1 MKIIKNAMVVVPDKN
16 RKLIRDGYICVDGN
30 TIAEIGEMKD
40 LTAQKTEGAEIIDAK
55 GKIAIPGFVSTHSHL
70 YSAVVRSLPHGG
82 YDGKDVDFS
91 FASWM
96 ERFWFA
102 KLEDK
107 VNPKDVYAGTL
118 INCIENIKHGYTTTS
133 DTTEGSYALPG
144 ALFEAGRAAQE
155 SGIRGVMSFETTGR
169 ISEENAAL
177 GLKENVDFI
186 EHQRKTDPDGRVQ
199 GVIGV
204 HTTYTCS
211 GDLIQKCRAEAT
223 RIGAGLQMHLADDRW
238 HSFDSTLKYGKRCL
252 KWLEDLGF
260 LGPDVLFFHCS
271 YMNNRLDPA
280 IMKHYGCN
288 ISHQPVSNAS
298 FGFWPNMIPFID
310 AGVNVSL
317 GTDGQTQSMFE
328 NMRAA
333 QMIHRIRYEELE
345 LLPDDQMFEMATING
360 ARSLHLED
368 KIGTLEAGKKADIVL
383 LKNNSPVPVFDANV
397 MNFIVT
403 VADSAH
409 VDTVMIDGDVV
420 VKGGEFTR
428 LDEEAVRAHCQEQAI
443 DFWKRNDWP
452 TP

>member
-1 MKIIKNAMVVVPDKN
+1 MKKIITNANVVVPEGY
-16 RKLIRDGYICVDGN
+16 DGYLRNGY
-30 TIAEIGEMKD
+30 IAFEDSIITDIGEMKN
-40 LTAQKTEGAEIIDAK
+40 LTEQMKDGAEIIDAK
-55 GKIAIPGFVSTHSHL
+55 NKIAIPGFVSTHSHL
-70 YSAVVRSLPHGG
+70 YSAVVRSIPHGG
-82 YDGKDVDFS
+82 YETDVDFS

-96 ERFWFA
+96 DRFWF
-102 KLEDK
+102 KMLEDK

-169 ISEENAAL
+169 ISKENAKL

-186 EHQRKTDPDGRVQ
+186 EACRKNDPNGRVQ

-211 GDLIQKCRAEAT
+211 GDLIQECRAEAT

-252 KWLEDLGF
+252 KWLEDLEF

-280 IMKHYGCN
+280 IMKKYGCN

-298 FGFWPNMIPFID
+298 FGFWPDMVPFID

-333 QMIHRIRYEELE
+333 QMIHRIRYEDLN
-345 LLPDDQMFEMATING
+345 LLPDAQMFQMATMNG
-360 ARSLHLED
+360 AKSLHMEN
-368 KIGTLEAGKKADIVL
+368 KIGSLEVGKKADIVL
-383 LKNNSPVPVFDANV
+383 LKNDSPVPVFANNV
-397 MNFIVT
+397 MNFVVT

-409 VDTVMIDGDVV
+409 VDTVFIDGNKVV
-420 VKGGEFTR
+420 EKGEY
-428 LDEEAVRAHCQEQAI
+428 LLMDEEEVRAKCQEQAV

>member
-1 MKIIKNAMVVVPDKN
+1 MRIITNAMVVVPDKSK
-16 RKLIRDGYICVDGN
+16 KLIRDGYIMIDGN
-30 TIAEIGEMKD
+30 IIADIGEMAD
-40 LTAQKTEGAEIIDAK
+40 LTQEKRDGAEIVDAK
-55 GKIAIPGFVSTHSHL
+55 GKIAIPGFVSTHNHL

-82 YDGKDVDFS
+82 YDGTNVDFS

-107 VNPKDVYAGTL
+107 VTREDIYAGTL
-118 INCIENIKHGYTTTS
+118 INCIEHIKHGYTTTS

-144 ALFEAGRAAQE
+144 ALFEAGRAAEE

-169 ISEENAAL
+169 ISEENALL
-177 GLKENVDFI
+177 GLQENVDFI
-186 EHQRKTDPDGRVQ
+186 EECRKKDDPRVT
-199 GVIGV
+199 GVVGV

-211 GDLIQKCRAEAT
+211 ADLIQRCRAEAT
-223 RIGAGLQMHLADDRW
+223 RLGSVIQMHLADDRW
-238 HSFDSTLKYGKRCL
+238 HSFHSTLHYGKRCL
-252 KWLEDLGF
+252 KWLEDLDF
-260 LGPDVLFFHCS
+260 LGPDVLFFHAS
-271 YMNNRLDPA
+271 YLDPRKDPP
-280 IMKHYGCN
+280 ILKEYGCN
-288 ISHQPVSNAS
+288 ISHQPISNAS
-298 FGFWPNMIPFID
+298 FGFWPNMVPFID

-345 LLPDDQMFEMATING
+345 LLPDEEMFDMATING

-368 KIGTLEAGKKADIVL
+368 QIGSLEVGKKADIVL
-383 LKNNSPVPVFDANV
+383 LKNNSPVPVFDANIY
-397 MNFIVT
+397 NFIVT

-409 VDTVMIDGDVV
+409 VDTVLIDGKTVV
-420 VKGGEFTR
+420 EAGEFTL
-428 LDEEAVRAHCQEQAI
+428 LDEEEVRAKCQEQAI

>member
-1 MKIIKNAMVVVPDKN
+1 MKIIKNAMIVVPEGHN
-16 RKLIRDGYICVDGN
+16 GLIRDGFIRIDGN
-30 TIAEIGEMKD
+30 RIAEIDTMDK
-40 LTAQKTEGAEIIDAK
+40 LTPKKMEGAEILDA
-55 GKIAIPGFVSTHSHL
+55 GHKIAIPGFVSTHSHL
-70 YSAVVRSLPHGG
+70 YSAVVRSLPHAG
-82 YDGKDVDFS
+82 YEDVDFS
-91 FASWM
+91 FVSWM
-96 ERFWFA
+96 ERFWF
-102 KLEDK
+102 KMLEDK
-107 VNPKDVYAGTL
+107 VNRKDVYAGTL

-133 DTTEGSYALPG
+133 DTCEGSYALPG
-144 ALFEAGRAAQE
+144 ALFEAGRAVDA
-155 SGIRGVMSFETTGR
+155 SGMRGVLSFETTGR
-169 ISEENAAL
+169 ISPENAML
-177 GLKENVDFI
+177 GLQENVEFI
-186 EHQRKTDPDGRVQ
+186 EECRKHPDSRIQ

-211 GDLIQKCRAEAT
+211 GDLIQRCRAEAT

-252 KWLEDLGF
+252 KWLEDLEF

-271 YMNNRLDPA
+271 YMNERLDPA

-288 ISHQPVSNAS
+288 ISHQPISNAS

-333 QMIHRIRYEELE
+333 QMIHRIRYEDLN
-345 LLPDDQMFEMATING
+345 LLPDKQMFEMATING
-360 ARSLHLED
+360 AKSLHLGNE
-368 KIGTLEAGKKADIVL
+368 IGTLEVGKKADIVL
-383 LKNNSPVPVFDANV
+383 LKNDSPVPVFENNI
-397 MNFIVT
+397 MNFVVT

-409 VDTVMIDGDVV
+409 VDTVFIDGNKVV
-420 VKGGEFTR
+420 ERGEY
-428 LDEEAVRAHCQEQAI
+428 LLMDEDEVRAKCQEQAV

>member
-1 MKIIKNAMVVVPDKN
+1 MKIIKNAMIVVPEGHN
-16 RKLIRDGYICVDGN
+16 GLIRDGFIRIDGN
-30 TIAEIGEMKD
+30 RIAEIDTMDK
-40 LTAQKTEGAEIIDAK
+40 LTPKKMEGAEILDA
-55 GKIAIPGFVSTHSHL
+55 GHKIAIPGFVSTHSHL
-70 YSAVVRSLPHGG
+70 YSAVVRSLPHAG
-82 YDGKDVDFS
+82 YEDVDFS
-91 FASWM
+91 FVSWM
-96 ERFWFA
+96 ERFWF
-102 KLEDK
+102 KMLEDK
-107 VNPKDVYAGTL
+107 VNRKDVYAGTL

-133 DTTEGSYALPG
+133 DTCEGSYALPG
-144 ALFEAGRAAQE
+144 ALFEAGRAVDA
-155 SGIRGVMSFETTGR
+155 SGMRGVLSFETTGR
-169 ISEENAAL
+169 ISPENAML
-177 GLKENVDFI
+177 GLQEHVEFI
-186 EHQRKTDPDGRVQ
+186 EECRKHPDSRIQ

-211 GDLIQKCRAEAT
+211 GDLIQRCRAEAT

-252 KWLEDLGF
+252 KWLEDLEF

-271 YMNNRLDPA
+271 YMNERLDPA

-288 ISHQPVSNAS
+288 ISHQPISNAS

-333 QMIHRIRYEELE
+333 QMIHRIRYEDLN
-345 LLPDDQMFEMATING
+345 LLPDKQMFEMATING
-360 ARSLHLED
+360 AKSLHLENE
-368 KIGTLEAGKKADIVL
+368 IGTLEVGKKADIVL
-383 LKNNSPVPVFDANV
+383 LKNDSPVPVFENNI
-397 MNFIVT
+397 MNFVVT

-409 VDTVMIDGDVV
+409 VDTVFIDGNKVV
-420 VKGGEFTR
+420 ERGEY
-428 LDEEAVRAHCQEQAI
+428 LLMDEDEVRAKCQEQAV

>member
-1 MKIIKNAMVVVPDKN
+1 MKIIKNAMIVVPDEEKC
-16 RKLIRDGYICVDGN
+16 LIRNGFIRIDGN
-30 TIAEIGEMKD
+30 KIAEIDSMEK
-40 LTAQKTEGAEIIDAK
+40 LTAQKLEGAEVIDAK

-70 YSAVVRSLPHGG
+70 YSAVVRSLPHAG
-82 YDGKDVDFS
+82 YDDVDFS
-91 FASWM
+91 FVSWM
-96 ERFWFA
+96 DRFWF
-102 KLEDK
+102 KMLEDK
-107 VNPKDVYAGTL
+107 VNRKDVYAGTL

-133 DTTEGSYALPG
+133 DTCEGSYALPG
-144 ALFEAGRAAQE
+144 ALFEAGRAAEE
-155 SGIRGVMSFETTGR
+155 SGIRGLMSFETTGR
-169 ISEENAAL
+169 ISPENAEL

-186 EHQRKTDPDGRVQ
+186 QERRKYPDSRIQ

-252 KWLEDLGF
+252 KWLEDLEF

-271 YMNNRLDPA
+271 YMNNRLDPE
-280 IMKHYGCN
+280 IMKRHGCN
-288 ISHQPVSNAS
+288 ISHQPISNAS
-298 FGFWPNMIPFID
+298 FGFWPNMVPFID

-333 QMIHRIRYEELE
+333 QMIHRIRYEDLE
-345 LLPDDQMFEMATING
+345 LLPDKQMFEMATING
-360 ARSLHLED
+360 ARSLHMED
-368 KIGTLEAGKKADIVL
+368 QIGTLEVGKKADIVL
-383 LKNNSPVPVFDANV
+383 LKNNSPVPVFENNV

-409 VDTVMIDGDVV
+409 VDTVIIDGNVV
-420 VKGGEFTR
+420 VKGGEY
-428 LDEEAVRAHCQEQAI
+428 LLMDEEEVRAKCQEQAV
-443 DFWKRNDWP
+443 DFWKRNNWP
-452 TP
+452 IP

>member
-1 MKIIKNAMVVVPDKN
+1 MKLIKNAMIVVPEGHN
-16 RKLIRDGYICVDGN
+16 GLIRNGYIRIDGN
-30 TIAEIGEMKD
+30 RIAEIDTMDK
-40 LTAQKTEGAEIIDAK
+40 LTPEKQAGAEIIDAK

-70 YSAVVRSLPHGG
+70 YSAVVRSLPHAG
-82 YDGKDVDFS
+82 YDDVDFS
-91 FASWM
+91 FVSWM
-96 ERFWFA
+96 DRFWF
-102 KLEDK
+102 KMLEDK

-144 ALFEAGRAAQE
+144 ALFEAGRAAKE

-169 ISEENAAL
+169 ISPENAKL
-177 GLKENVDFI
+177 GLKENIDFI
-186 EHQRKTDPDGRVQ
+186 EHCRKNDPDGRIQ

-211 GDLIQKCRAEAT
+211 GDLIQECRAEAT
-223 RIGAGLQMHLADDRW
+223 RLKAGLQMHLADDRW

-271 YMNNRLDPA
+271 YMNELLDPE

-298 FGFWPNMIPFID
+298 FGFWPNMIPFIK
-310 AGVNVSL
+310 
-317 GTDGQTQSMFE
+317 
-328 NMRAA
+328 AA

-345 LLPDDQMFEMATING
+345 LLPDKQMFEMATING
-360 ARSLHLED
+360 ARSLHMENQ
-368 KIGTLEAGKKADIVL
+368 IGTLEVGKKADIVL
-383 LKNNSPVPVFDANV
+383 LKNNSPVPVFENNV
-397 MNFIVT
+397 MNFVVT
-403 VADSAH
+403 VADAAH
-409 VDTVMIDGDVV
+409 VDTVIIDGNKVV
-420 VKGGEFTR
+420 EGGEY
-428 LDEEAVRAHCQEQAI
+428 LLMDEEEVRAKCQEQAV
-443 DFWKRNDWP
+443 DFWKRNNWP

>member
-1 MKIIKNAMVVVPDKN
+1 MKIVKNAMIVVPDEK
-16 RKLIRDGYICVDGN
+16 KCLIRNGFIRIDGN
-30 TIAEIGEMKD
+30 KIAEIDSMEK
-40 LTAQKTEGAEIIDAK
+40 LTAQKLEGAEVIDAK

-70 YSAVVRSLPHGG
+70 YSAVVRSLPHAG
-82 YDGKDVDFS
+82 YDDVDFS
-91 FASWM
+91 FVSWM
-96 ERFWFA
+96 DRFWF
-102 KLEDK
+102 KMLEDK
-107 VNPKDVYAGTL
+107 VNRKDVYAGTL

-133 DTTEGSYALPG
+133 DTCEGSYALPG
-144 ALFEAGRAAQE
+144 ALFEAGRAAEE
-155 SGIRGVMSFETTGR
+155 SGIRGLMSFETTGR
-169 ISEENAAL
+169 ISPENAEL

-186 EHQRKTDPDGRVQ
+186 QERRKYPDSRIQ

-252 KWLEDLGF
+252 KWLEDLEF

-271 YMNNRLDPA
+271 YMNNRLDPE
-280 IMKHYGCN
+280 IMKRHGCN

-298 FGFWPNMIPFID
+298 FGFWPNMVPFID

-333 QMIHRIRYEELE
+333 QMIHRIRYEDLE
-345 LLPDDQMFEMATING
+345 LLPDKQMFEMATING
-360 ARSLHLED
+360 ARSLHMED
-368 KIGTLEAGKKADIVL
+368 QIGTLEVGKKADIVL
-383 LKNNSPVPVFDANV
+383 LKNNSPVPVFENNV

-409 VDTVMIDGDVV
+409 VDTVIIDGNLV
-420 VKGGEFTR
+420 VKGGEY
-428 LDEEAVRAHCQEQAI
+428 LLMDEEEVRAKCQEQAV
-443 DFWKRNDWP
+443 DFWKRNNWP
-452 TP
+452 IP

>member
-16 RKLIRDGYICVDGN
+16 ERLIRNGYIIIDGN
-30 TIAEIGEMKD
+30 IIKEIDSMEN
-40 LTAQKTEGAEIIDAK
+40 LTAQKQEGAQVIDAK
-55 GKIAIPGFVSTHSHL
+55 NKVAIPGFVSTHSHL
-70 YSAVVRSLPHGG
+70 YSAVVRSLPHAG
-82 YDGKDVDFS
+82 YDDSDFC

-102 KLEDK
+102 MLEDK
-107 VNPKDVYAGTL
+107 VNRDDVYAGTL

-133 DTTEGSYALPG
+133 DTCEGSYALPG
-144 ALFEAGRAAQE
+144 ALFEAGRAVDE
-155 SGIRGVMSFETTGR
+155 SGMRGVLSFETTGR
-169 ISEENAAL
+169 ISEENSML

-186 EHQRKTDPDGRVQ
+186 EHCRKTPDGRIK

-211 GDLIQKCRAEAT
+211 GDLIQKCRGEAT
-223 RIGAGLQMHLADDRW
+223 RLGAGLQMHLADDRW
-238 HSFDSTLKYGKRCL
+238 HSFDSTIKYGKRCL
-252 KWLEDLGF
+252 KWLEDLEF

-271 YMNNRLDPA
+271 YMNPRLDPA
-280 IMKHYGCN
+280 IMKQYGCN

-298 FGFWPNMIPFID
+298 FGFWPNMMPFID

-333 QMIHRIRYEELE
+333 QMIHRIRYEELN
-345 LLPDDQMFEMATING
+345 LLPDEEMFDMATING
-360 ARSLHLED
+360 AKSLHLED
-368 KIGTLEAGKKADIVL
+368 EIGTLEVGKKADIVL
-383 LKNNSPVPVFDANV
+383 LKNNSPVPIFKNNV

-409 VDTVMIDGDVV
+409 VDTVLIDGEIV
-420 VKGGEFTR
+420 VKGGEYQL
-428 LDEEAVRAHCQEQAI
+428 LDEEEVRARCQEQAV
-443 DFWKRNDWP
+443 DFWKRNNWP
-452 TP
+452 LP

>member
-1 MKIIKNAMVVVPDKN
+1 MKIIKNAMIVVPEGHN
-16 RKLIRDGYICVDGN
+16 GLIRDGFIRIDGN
-30 TIAEIGEMKD
+30 RIAEIDTMDK
-40 LTAQKTEGAEIIDAK
+40 LTPKKMEGAEILDA
-55 GKIAIPGFVSTHSHL
+55 GHKIAIPGFVSTHSHL
-70 YSAVVRSLPHGG
+70 YSAVVRSLPHAG
-82 YDGKDVDFS
+82 YEDVDFS
-91 FASWM
+91 FVSWM
-96 ERFWFA
+96 ERFWF
-102 KLEDK
+102 KMLEDK
-107 VNPKDVYAGTL
+107 VNRKDVYAGTL

-133 DTTEGSYALPG
+133 DTCEGSYALPG
-144 ALFEAGRAAQE
+144 ALFEAGRAVDA
-155 SGIRGVMSFETTGR
+155 SGMRGVLSFETTGR
-169 ISEENAAL
+169 ISPENAML
-177 GLKENVDFI
+177 GLQENVEFI
-186 EHQRKTDPDGRVQ
+186 EECRKHPDSRIQ

-211 GDLIQKCRAEAT
+211 GDLIQRCRAEAT

-252 KWLEDLGF
+252 KWLEDLEF

-271 YMNNRLDPA
+271 YMNERLDPA

-288 ISHQPVSNAS
+288 ISHQPISNAS

-333 QMIHRIRYEELE
+333 QMIHRIRYEDLN
-345 LLPDDQMFEMATING
+345 LLPDKQMFEMATING
-360 ARSLHLED
+360 AKSLHLENE
-368 KIGTLEAGKKADIVL
+368 IGTLEVGKKADIVL
-383 LKNNSPVPVFDANV
+383 LKNDSPVPVFENNI
-397 MNFIVT
+397 MNFVVT

-409 VDTVMIDGDVV
+409 VDTVFIDGNKVV
-420 VKGGEFTR
+420 ERGEY
-428 LDEEAVRAHCQEQAI
+428 LLMDEDEVRAKCQEQAV

>member
-1 MKIIKNAMVVVPDKN
+1 MKIIKNAMIVVPEGHN
-16 RKLIRDGYICVDGN
+16 GLIRDGFIRIDGN
-30 TIAEIGEMKD
+30 RIAEIDTMEK
-40 LTAQKTEGAEIIDAK
+40 LTPKKMEGAEILDA
-55 GKIAIPGFVSTHSHL
+55 GHKIAIPGFVSTHSHL
-70 YSAVVRSLPHGG
+70 YSAVVRSLPHAG
-82 YDGKDVDFS
+82 YEDVDFS
-91 FASWM
+91 FVSWM
-96 ERFWFA
+96 ERFWF
-102 KLEDK
+102 KMLEDK
-107 VNPKDVYAGTL
+107 VNRKDVYAGTL

-133 DTTEGSYALPG
+133 DTCEGSYALPG
-144 ALFEAGRAAQE
+144 ALFEAGRAVDA
-155 SGIRGVMSFETTGR
+155 SGMRGVLSFETTGR
-169 ISEENAAL
+169 ISPENAML
-177 GLKENVDFI
+177 GLQENVEFI
-186 EHQRKTDPDGRVQ
+186 EECRKHPDSRIQ

-211 GDLIQKCRAEAT
+211 GDLIQRCRAEAT

-252 KWLEDLGF
+252 KWLEDLEF

-271 YMNNRLDPA
+271 YMNERLDPA

-288 ISHQPVSNAS
+288 ISHQPISNAS

-333 QMIHRIRYEELE
+333 QMIHRIRYEDLN
-345 LLPDDQMFEMATING
+345 LLPDKQMFEMATING
-360 ARSLHLED
+360 AKSLHLENE
-368 KIGTLEAGKKADIVL
+368 IGTLEVGKKADIVL
-383 LKNNSPVPVFDANV
+383 LKNDSPVPVFENNI
-397 MNFIVT
+397 MNFVVT

-409 VDTVMIDGDVV
+409 VDTVFIDGNKVV
-420 VKGGEFTR
+420 ERGEY
-428 LDEEAVRAHCQEQAI
+428 LLMDEDEVRAKCQEQAV

>member
-1 MKIIKNAMVVVPDKN
+1 M
-16 RKLIRDGYICVDGN
+16 
-30 TIAEIGEMKD
+30 
-40 LTAQKTEGAEIIDAK
+40 EGAEILDA
-55 GKIAIPGFVSTHSHL
+55 GHKIAIPGFVSTHSHL
-70 YSAVVRSLPHGG
+70 YSAVVRSLPHAG
-82 YDGKDVDFS
+82 YEDVDFS
-91 FASWM
+91 FVSWM
-96 ERFWFA
+96 ERFWF
-102 KLEDK
+102 KMLEDK
-107 VNPKDVYAGTL
+107 VNRKDVYAGTL

-133 DTTEGSYALPG
+133 DTCEGSYALPG
-144 ALFEAGRAAQE
+144 ALFEAGRAVDA
-155 SGIRGVMSFETTGR
+155 SGMRGVLSFETTGR
-169 ISEENAAL
+169 ISPENAML
-177 GLKENVDFI
+177 GLQENVEFI
-186 EHQRKTDPDGRVQ
+186 EECRKHPDSRIQ

-211 GDLIQKCRAEAT
+211 GDLIQRCRAEAT

-252 KWLEDLGF
+252 KWLEDLEF

-271 YMNNRLDPA
+271 YMNERLDPA

-288 ISHQPVSNAS
+288 ISHQPISNAS

-333 QMIHRIRYEELE
+333 QMIHRIRYEDLN
-345 LLPDDQMFEMATING
+345 LLPDKQMFEMATING
-360 ARSLHLED
+360 AKSLHLENE
-368 KIGTLEAGKKADIVL
+368 IGTLEVGKKADIVL
-383 LKNNSPVPVFDANV
+383 LKNDSPVPVFENNI
-397 MNFIVT
+397 MNFVVT

-409 VDTVMIDGDVV
+409 VDTVFIDGDKVV
-420 VKGGEFTR
+420 ERGEY
-428 LDEEAVRAHCQEQAI
+428 LLMDEDEVRAKCQEQAV

>member
-1 MKIIKNAMVVVPDKN
+1 MKIIKNAMIVVPEGHN
-16 RKLIRDGYICVDGN
+16 GLIRDGFIRIDGN
-30 TIAEIGEMKD
+30 RIAEIDTMDK
-40 LTAQKTEGAEIIDAK
+40 LTLKKMEGAEILDA
-55 GKIAIPGFVSTHSHL
+55 GHKIAIPGFVSTHSHL
-70 YSAVVRSLPHGG
+70 YSAVVRSLPHAG
-82 YDGKDVDFS
+82 YEDVDFS
-91 FASWM
+91 FVSWM
-96 ERFWFA
+96 ERFWF
-102 KLEDK
+102 KMLEDK
-107 VNPKDVYAGTL
+107 VNRKDVYAGTL

-133 DTTEGSYALPG
+133 DTCEGSYALPG
-144 ALFEAGRAAQE
+144 ALFEAGRAVDA
-155 SGIRGVMSFETTGR
+155 SGMRGVLSFETTGR
-169 ISEENAAL
+169 ISPENAML
-177 GLKENVDFI
+177 GLQENVEFI
-186 EHQRKTDPDGRVQ
+186 EECRKHPDSRIQ

-211 GDLIQKCRAEAT
+211 GDLIQRCRAEAT

-252 KWLEDLGF
+252 KWLEDLEF

-271 YMNNRLDPA
+271 YMNERLDPA

-288 ISHQPVSNAS
+288 ISHQPISNAS

-333 QMIHRIRYEELE
+333 QMIHRIRYEDLN
-345 LLPDDQMFEMATING
+345 LLPDKQMFEMATING
-360 ARSLHLED
+360 AKSLHLENE
-368 KIGTLEAGKKADIVL
+368 IGTLEVGKKADIVL
-383 LKNNSPVPVFDANV
+383 LKNDSPVPVFENNI
-397 MNFIVT
+397 MNFVVT

-409 VDTVMIDGDVV
+409 VDTVFIDGNKVV
-420 VKGGEFTR
+420 EHGEY
-428 LDEEAVRAHCQEQAI
+428 LLMDEDEVRAKCQEQAV

>member
-1 MKIIKNAMVVVPDKN
+1 MKIVKNAMIVVPDEK
-16 RKLIRDGYICVDGN
+16 KCLIRNGFIRIDGN
-30 TIAEIGEMKD
+30 KIAEIDSMEK
-40 LTAQKTEGAEIIDAK
+40 LTAQKLEGAEVIDAK

-70 YSAVVRSLPHGG
+70 YSAVVRSLPHAG
-82 YDGKDVDFS
+82 YDDVDFS
-91 FASWM
+91 FVSWM
-96 ERFWFA
+96 DRFWF
-102 KLEDK
+102 KMLEDK
-107 VNPKDVYAGTL
+107 VNRKDVYAGTL

-133 DTTEGSYALPG
+133 DTCEGSYALPG
-144 ALFEAGRAAQE
+144 ALFEAGRAAEE
-155 SGIRGVMSFETTGR
+155 SGIRGLMSFETTGR
-169 ISEENAAL
+169 ISPENAEL

-186 EHQRKTDPDGRVQ
+186 QERRKYPDSRIQ

-252 KWLEDLGF
+252 KWLEDLEF

-271 YMNNRLDPA
+271 YMNNRLDPE
-280 IMKHYGCN
+280 IMKRHGCN

-298 FGFWPNMIPFID
+298 FGFWPNMVPFID

-333 QMIHRIRYEELE
+333 QMIHRIRYEDLE
-345 LLPDDQMFEMATING
+345 LLPDKQMFEMATING
-360 ARSLHLED
+360 ARSLHMED
-368 KIGTLEAGKKADIVL
+368 QIGTLEVGKKADIVL
-383 LKNNSPVPVFDANV
+383 LKNNSPVPVFENNV

-409 VDTVMIDGDVV
+409 VDTVIIDGNVV
-420 VKGGEFTR
+420 VKGGEY
-428 LDEEAVRAHCQEQAI
+428 LLMDEEEVRAKCQEQAV
-443 DFWKRNDWP
+443 DFWKRNNWP
-452 TP
+452 IP

>member
-1 MKIIKNAMVVVPDKN
+1 MKVIKNAMIVVPDKKK
-16 RKLIRDGYICVDGN
+16 RLIRDGFIRINGN
-30 TIAEIGEMKD
+30 LIVEIDSMDK
-40 LTAQKTEGAEIIDAK
+40 LTPQKLEGAEVIDAK
-55 GKIAIPGFVSTHSHL
+55 GKLAIPGFISTHSHL
-70 YSAVVRSLPHGG
+70 YSAVVRSLPHAG
-82 YDGKDVDFS
+82 YDDNEDFC

-102 KLEDK
+102 MLEDK
-107 VNPKDVYAGTL
+107 VNREDIYAGTL

-144 ALFEAGRAAQE
+144 ALFEAGRAVEE
-155 SGIRGVMSFETTGR
+155 SGMRGVLSFETTGR
-169 ISEENAAL
+169 ISEENAL
-177 GLKENVDFI
+177 MGLKENVDFI
-186 EHQRKTDPDGRVQ
+186 EHCRKNPDGRVQ

-211 GDLIQKCRAEAT
+211 AELIQTCRAEAT

-238 HSFDSTLKYGKRCL
+238 HSFDSTIKYGKRCL
-252 KWLEDLGF
+252 RWLEDLGF

-280 IMKHYGCN
+280 IMKQYGCN

-345 LLPDDQMFEMATING
+345 LLQDEQMFNMATING
-360 ARSLHLED
+360 AKSLHLE
-368 KIGTLEAGKKADIVL
+368 KEIGTLEVGKKADLLL
-383 LKNNSPVPVFDANV
+383 LKNNSPVPIFENNV

-409 VDTVMIDGDVV
+409 VDTVMIDGNVV
-420 VKGGEFTR
+420 VKGGEY
-428 LDEEAVRAHCQEQAI
+428 LLQDEEEVRARCQKQAV

>member
-1 MKIIKNAMVVVPDKN
+1 MKLITNAMVVVPDKDK
-16 RKLIRDGYICVDGN
+16 KLIRDGYILIDGSI
-30 TIAEIGEMKD
+30 IADIGPMSELSQEQKD
-40 LTAQKTEGAEIIDAK
+40 NAEIIDAA

-82 YDGKDVDFS
+82 YDGSNVDFS
-91 FASWM
+91 FVSWM

-107 VNPKDVYAGTL
+107 VTREDVYAGTL

-144 ALFEAGRAAQE
+144 ALFEAGRAAEE

-177 GLKENVDFI
+177 GLQENIDFI
-186 EHQRKTDPDGRVQ
+186 EHCRKDPDSRVT

-211 GDLIQKCRAEAT
+211 ADLIQRCRAEAD
-223 RIGAGLQMHLADDRW
+223 RLGVGLQMHLADDRW
-238 HSFDSTLKYGKRCL
+238 HTFHSTLHYGKRCL

-260 LGPDVLFFHCS
+260 LGPDVLLFHCS
-271 YMNNRLDPA
+271 YINPRLDPP
-280 IMKHYGCN
+280 ILKKYGCN
-288 ISHQPVSNAS
+288 VSHQPISNAS
-298 FGFWPNMIPFID
+298 FGFWPNMIPLID

-345 LLPDDQMFEMATING
+345 LLPDEQMFEMATING
-360 ARSLHLED
+360 ARSLNMED
-368 KIGTLEAGKKADIVL
+368 KIGSLEVGKKADIVL
-383 LKNNSPVPVFDANV
+383 LKNNSPVPVFEANIF
-397 MNFIVT
+397 NFIVT

-409 VDTVMIDGDVV
+409 VDTVLIDGRTVV
-420 VKGGEFTR
+420 EKGEFT
-428 LDEEAVRAHCQEQAI
+428 LFDEEAVRARCQEQAI

-452 TP
+452 LP

>member
-1 MKIIKNAMVVVPDKN
+1 MKIVKNAMIVVPDEK
-16 RKLIRDGYICVDGN
+16 KCLIRNGFIRIDGN
-30 TIAEIGEMKD
+30 KIAEIDSMEK
-40 LTAQKTEGAEIIDAK
+40 LTEQKLKGAEVIDAE

-70 YSAVVRSLPHGG
+70 YSAVVRSLPHAG
-82 YDGKDVDFS
+82 YDDVDFS
-91 FASWM
+91 FVSWM
-96 ERFWFA
+96 DRFWF
-102 KLEDK
+102 KMLEDK
-107 VNPKDVYAGTL
+107 VNRKDVYAGTL

-133 DTTEGSYALPG
+133 DTCEGSYALPG
-144 ALFEAGRAAQE
+144 ALFEAGRAAEE
-155 SGIRGVMSFETTGR
+155 SGIRGLMSFETTGR
-169 ISEENAAL
+169 ISPENAEL

-186 EHQRKTDPDGRVQ
+186 QERRKYPDSRIQ

-252 KWLEDLGF
+252 KWLEDLEF

-271 YMNNRLDPA
+271 YMNNRLDPE
-280 IMKHYGCN
+280 IMKRHGCN

-298 FGFWPNMIPFID
+298 FGFWPNMVPFID

-333 QMIHRIRYEELE
+333 QMIHRIRYEDLE
-345 LLPDDQMFEMATING
+345 LLPDKQMFEMATING
-360 ARSLHLED
+360 ARSLHMED
-368 KIGTLEAGKKADIVL
+368 QIGTLEVGKKADIVL
-383 LKNNSPVPVFDANV
+383 LKNNSPVPVFENNV

-409 VDTVMIDGDVV
+409 VDTVIIDGNLV
-420 VKGGEFTR
+420 VKGGEY
-428 LDEEAVRAHCQEQAI
+428 LLMDEEEVRAKCQEQAV

-452 TP
+452 IP

>member
-1 MKIIKNAMVVVPDKN
+1 MKLIKNAMIVVPEGHN
-16 RKLIRDGYICVDGN
+16 GLIRSGYIRIDGN
-30 TIAEIGEMKD
+30 RIAEIDTMDK
-40 LTAQKTEGAEIIDAK
+40 LTPEKQAGAEIIDAK

-70 YSAVVRSLPHGG
+70 YSAVVRSLPHAG
-82 YDGKDVDFS
+82 YDDVDFS
-91 FASWM
+91 FVSWM
-96 ERFWFA
+96 DRFWF
-102 KLEDK
+102 KMLEDK

-144 ALFEAGRAAQE
+144 ALFEAGRAAKE

-169 ISEENAAL
+169 ISPENAKL

-186 EHQRKTDPDGRVQ
+186 EHCRKNDPDGRIQ

-211 GDLIQKCRAEAT
+211 GDLIQECRAEAT
-223 RIGAGLQMHLADDRW
+223 RLKAGLQMHLADDRW

-271 YMNNRLDPA
+271 YMNELLDPE

-298 FGFWPNMIPFID
+298 FGFWPNMIPFIK

-345 LLPDDQMFEMATING
+345 LLPDKQMFEMATING
-360 ARSLHLED
+360 ARSLHMED
-368 KIGTLEAGKKADIVL
+368 QIGTLEVGKKADIVL
-383 LKNNSPVPVFDANV
+383 LKNNSPVPVFENNV
-397 MNFIVT
+397 MNFVVT
-403 VADSAH
+403 VADAAH
-409 VDTVMIDGDVV
+409 VDTVIIDGNKVV
-420 VKGGEFTR
+420 EGGEY
-428 LDEEAVRAHCQEQAI
+428 LLMDEEEVRAKCQEQAV
-443 DFWKRNDWP
+443 DFWKRNNWP

>member
-1 MKIIKNAMVVVPDKN
+1 MDK
-16 RKLIRDGYICVDGN
+16 
-30 TIAEIGEMKD
+30 
-40 LTAQKTEGAEIIDAK
+40 LTPKKMEGAEILDA
-55 GKIAIPGFVSTHSHL
+55 GHKIAIPGFVSTHSHL
-70 YSAVVRSLPHGG
+70 YSAVVRSLPHAG
-82 YDGKDVDFS
+82 YEDVDFS
-91 FASWM
+91 FVSWM
-96 ERFWFA
+96 ERFWF
-102 KLEDK
+102 KMLEDK
-107 VNPKDVYAGTL
+107 VNRKDVYAGTL

-133 DTTEGSYALPG
+133 DTCEGSYALPG
-144 ALFEAGRAAQE
+144 ALFEAGRAVDA
-155 SGIRGVMSFETTGR
+155 SGMRGVLSFETTGR
-169 ISEENAAL
+169 ISPENAML
-177 GLKENVDFI
+177 GLQENVEFI
-186 EHQRKTDPDGRVQ
+186 EECRKHPDSRIQ

-211 GDLIQKCRAEAT
+211 GDLIQRCRAEAT

-252 KWLEDLGF
+252 KWLEDLEF

-271 YMNNRLDPA
+271 YMNERLDPA

-288 ISHQPVSNAS
+288 ISHQPISNAS

-333 QMIHRIRYEELE
+333 QMIHRIRYEDLN
-345 LLPDDQMFEMATING
+345 LLPDKQMFEMATING
-360 ARSLHLED
+360 AKSLHLENE
-368 KIGTLEAGKKADIVL
+368 IGTLEVGKKADIVL
-383 LKNNSPVPVFDANV
+383 LKNDSPVPVFENNI
-397 MNFIVT
+397 MNFVVT

-409 VDTVMIDGDVV
+409 VDTVFIDGNKVV
-420 VKGGEFTR
+420 ERGEY
-428 LDEEAVRAHCQEQAI
+428 LLMDEDEVRAKCQEQAV

>member
-1 MKIIKNAMVVVPDKN
+1 MKLIKNAMIVVPEGHN
-16 RKLIRDGYICVDGN
+16 GLIRSGYIRIDGN
-30 TIAEIGEMKD
+30 RIVEIDTMDK
-40 LTAQKTEGAEIIDAK
+40 LTPEKQAGAEIIDAK

-70 YSAVVRSLPHGG
+70 YSAVVRSLPHAG
-82 YDGKDVDFS
+82 YDDVDFS
-91 FASWM
+91 FVSWM
-96 ERFWFA
+96 DRFWF
-102 KLEDK
+102 KMLEDK

-144 ALFEAGRAAQE
+144 ALFEAGRAAKE

-169 ISEENAAL
+169 ISPENAKL
-177 GLKENVDFI
+177 GLKENIDFI
-186 EHQRKTDPDGRVQ
+186 EHCRKNDPDGRIQ

-211 GDLIQKCRAEAT
+211 GDLIQECRAEAT
-223 RIGAGLQMHLADDRW
+223 RLKAGLQMHLADDRW

-271 YMNNRLDPA
+271 YMNELLDPE

-298 FGFWPNMIPFID
+298 FGFWPNMIPFIK

-345 LLPDDQMFEMATING
+345 LLPDKQMFEMATING
-360 ARSLHLED
+360 ARSLHMED
-368 KIGTLEAGKKADIVL
+368 QIGTLEVGKKADIVL
-383 LKNNSPVPVFDANV
+383 LKNNSPVPVFENNV
-397 MNFIVT
+397 MNFVVT
-403 VADSAH
+403 VADAAH
-409 VDTVMIDGDVV
+409 VDTVIIDGNKVV
-420 VKGGEFTR
+420 EGGEY
-428 LDEEAVRAHCQEQAI
+428 LLMDEEEVRAKCQEQAV
-443 DFWKRNDWP
+443 DFWKRNNWP

>member
-1 MKIIKNAMVVVPDKN
+1 MKIIKNAMVVVPDKA
-16 RKLIRDGYICVDGN
+16 RRLIRDGYICVDGN
-30 TIAEIGEMKD
+30 KIAEIGEMKD
-40 LTAQKTEGAEIIDAK
+40 LTAQQCDGAEIIDAK

-82 YDGKDVDFS
+82 YDGQDVDFS
-91 FASWM
+91 FVSWM
-96 ERFWFA
+96 DRFWFA

-144 ALFEAGRAAQE
+144 ALFEAGRAAEE

-169 ISEENAAL
+169 ISEDNARM
-177 GLKENVDFI
+177 GLKENTDFI
-186 EHQRKTDPDGRVQ
+186 EHCRKNPGGRIK

-211 GDLIQKCRAEAT
+211 AELIQACRAEAD
-223 RIGAGLQMHLADDRW
+223 RLGAGLQMHMADDRW
-238 HSFDSTLKYGKRCL
+238 HSFDSTLKYGKRAL

-345 LLPDDQMFEMATING
+345 LLPDDQMFEMATMNG
-360 ARSLHLED
+360 ARSLHMENEIGSLEV
-368 KIGTLEAGKKADIVL
+368 GKKADIVL

-420 VKGGEFTR
+420 VKSGEFTR
-428 LDEEAVRAHCQEQAI
+428 LDEERVRAQCQEQAI

>member
-1 MKIIKNAMVVVPDKN
+1 MKIIKNAMIVIPDKKK
-16 RKLIRDGYICVDGN
+16 RLIRSGFIRIDGN
-30 TIAEIGEMKD
+30 LIAEMDSMEK
-40 LTAQKTEGAEIIDAK
+40 LTPQKLEGAEVVDAK
-55 GKIAIPGFVSTHSHL
+55 GMIAIPGFVSTHSHL
-70 YSAVVRSLPHGG
+70 YSAVVRSLPHAG
-82 YDGKDVDFS
+82 YDDADFS

-102 KLEDK
+102 MLEDK
-107 VNPKDVYAGTL
+107 VNCKDVYAGTL

-133 DTTEGSYALPG
+133 DTCEGSYALPG
-144 ALFEAGRAAQE
+144 ALFEAGRAAEE
-155 SGIRGVMSFETTGR
+155 SGIRGVLSFETTGR
-169 ISEENAAL
+169 ISEENSML

-186 EHQRKTDPDGRVQ
+186 EYCRKNPGRIS

-211 GDLIQKCRAEAT
+211 GDLIQRCRAEAT
-223 RIGAGLQMHLADDRW
+223 RLGAGLQMHLADDRW

-252 KWLEDLGF
+252 KWLEDLEF

-271 YMNNRLDPA
+271 YMDIRKDPA

-298 FGFWPNMIPFID
+298 FGFWPNMIPFMD

-333 QMIHRIRYEELE
+333 QMIHRIRYEDLG
-345 LLPDDQMFEMATING
+345 LMPDEEMFEMATIKG
-360 ARSLHLED
+360 AKSLHLENE
-368 KIGTLEAGKKADIVL
+368 IGTLEVGKKADIVL
-383 LKNNSPVPVFDANV
+383 LKNNSPVPVFENNV

-409 VDTVMIDGDVV
+409 VDTVVIDGTVV
-420 VKGGEFTR
+420 VKGGEY
-428 LDEEAVRAHCQEQAI
+428 LLMDEEEVRARCQEQAV

>member
-1 MKIIKNAMVVVPDKN
+1 MKIIKNAMIVVPEGHN
-16 RKLIRDGYICVDGN
+16 GLIRDGFIRIDGN
-30 TIAEIGEMKD
+30 RIAEIDTMDK
-40 LTAQKTEGAEIIDAK
+40 LTPKKMEGAEILDA
-55 GKIAIPGFVSTHSHL
+55 GHKIAIPGFVSTHSHL
-70 YSAVVRSLPHGG
+70 YSAVIRSLPHAG
-82 YDGKDVDFS
+82 YEDVDFS
-91 FASWM
+91 FVSWM
-96 ERFWFA
+96 ERFWF
-102 KLEDK
+102 KMLEDK
-107 VNPKDVYAGTL
+107 VNRKDVYAGTL

-133 DTTEGSYALPG
+133 DTCEGSYALPG
-144 ALFEAGRAAQE
+144 ALFEAGRAVDA
-155 SGIRGVMSFETTGR
+155 SGMRGVLSFETTGR
-169 ISEENAAL
+169 ISPENAML
-177 GLKENVDFI
+177 GLQENVEFI
-186 EHQRKTDPDGRVQ
+186 EECRKHPDSRIQ

-211 GDLIQKCRAEAT
+211 GDLIQRCRAEAT

-252 KWLEDLGF
+252 KWLEDLEF

-271 YMNNRLDPA
+271 YMNERLDPA

-288 ISHQPVSNAS
+288 ISHQPISNAS

-333 QMIHRIRYEELE
+333 QMIHRIRYEDLN
-345 LLPDDQMFEMATING
+345 LLPDKQMFEMATING
-360 ARSLHLED
+360 AKSLHLENE
-368 KIGTLEAGKKADIVL
+368 IGTLEVGKKADIVL
-383 LKNNSPVPVFDANV
+383 LKNDSPVPVFENNI
-397 MNFIVT
+397 MNFVVT

-409 VDTVMIDGDVV
+409 VDTVFIDGNKVV
-420 VKGGEFTR
+420 ERGEY
-428 LDEEAVRAHCQEQAI
+428 LLMDEDEVRAKCQEQAV

>member
-1 MKIIKNAMVVVPDKN
+1 MKIIKNAMIVVPDEK
-16 RKLIRDGYICVDGN
+16 KCLIRNGFIRIDGN
-30 TIAEIGEMKD
+30 KIAEIDSMEK
-40 LTAQKTEGAEIIDAK
+40 LTAQKLEGAEVIDAK

-70 YSAVVRSLPHGG
+70 YSAVVRSLPHAG
-82 YDGKDVDFS
+82 YDDVDFS
-91 FASWM
+91 FVSWM
-96 ERFWFA
+96 DRFWF
-102 KLEDK
+102 KMLEDK
-107 VNPKDVYAGTL
+107 VNRKDVYAGTL

-133 DTTEGSYALPG
+133 DTCEGSYALPG
-144 ALFEAGRAAQE
+144 ALFEAGRAAEE
-155 SGIRGVMSFETTGR
+155 SGIRGLMSFETTGR
-169 ISEENAAL
+169 ISPENAEL

-186 EHQRKTDPDGRVQ
+186 QERRKYPDSRIQ

-252 KWLEDLGF
+252 KWLEDLEF

-271 YMNNRLDPA
+271 YMNNRLDPE
-280 IMKHYGCN
+280 IMKRHGCN

-298 FGFWPNMIPFID
+298 FGFWPNMVPFID

-333 QMIHRIRYEELE
+333 QMIHRIRYEDLE
-345 LLPDDQMFEMATING
+345 LLPDKQMFEMATING
-360 ARSLHLED
+360 ARSLHMED
-368 KIGTLEAGKKADIVL
+368 QIGTLEVGKKADVVL
-383 LKNNSPVPVFDANV
+383 LKNNSPVPVFENNV

-409 VDTVMIDGDVV
+409 VDTVIIDGNLV
-420 VKGGEFTR
+420 VKGGEY
-428 LDEEAVRAHCQEQAI
+428 LLMDEEEVRAKCQEQAV

-452 TP
+452 IP

>member
-1 MKIIKNAMVVVPDKN
+1 MIVIPDKEK
-16 RKLIRDGYICVDGN
+16 RLIRDGFIRIDGN
-30 TIAEIGEMKD
+30 LIAEIDSMDK
-40 LTAQKTEGAEIIDAK
+40 LAPQKLEGAEVIDAK
-55 GKIAIPGFVSTHSHL
+55 GKIAIPGFISTHSHL
-70 YSAVVRSLPHGG
+70 YSAVVRSLPHSG
-82 YDGKDVDFS
+82 YDDVDFS
-91 FASWM
+91 FVSWM

-102 KLEDK
+102 MLEDK
-107 VNPKDVYAGTL
+107 VNRDDVYAGTL

-133 DTTEGSYALPG
+133 DTCEGSYALPG
-144 ALFEAGRAAQE
+144 ALFEAGRAAEE
-155 SGIRGVMSFETTGR
+155 SGIRAVLSFETTGR
-169 ISEENAAL
+169 ISEENSML
-177 GLKENVDFI
+177 GLKENIDFI
-186 EHQRKTDPDGRVQ
+186 EHCRKNPDGRIK

-211 GDLIQKCRAEAT
+211 GELIQKCRAEAT
-223 RIGAGLQMHLADDRW
+223 RLGTGLQMHLADDRW
-238 HSFDSTLKYGKRCL
+238 HSFDSTRKYGKRCL

-298 FGFWPNMIPFID
+298 FGFWPNMVPFID

-333 QMIHRIRYEELE
+333 QMIHRIRYEDLE
-345 LLPDDQMFEMATING
+345 LLPDEQMFEMATING
-360 ARSLHLED
+360 AKSLHLED
-368 KIGTLEAGKKADIVL
+368 KIGTLEVGKKADIVL
-383 LKNNSPVPVFDANV
+383 LKNNSPVPVFENNV

-409 VDTVMIDGDVV
+409 VDTVIIDGNMV
-420 VKGGEFTR
+420 VKGGEYLL
-428 LDEEAVRAHCQEQAI
+428 LDEEEVRARCQAQAV

>member
-1 MKIIKNAMVVVPDKN
+1 MKIIKNTMIVLPDKE
-16 RKLIRDGYICVDGN
+16 KSLIRDGYICIEGN
-30 TIAEIGEMKD
+30 KISEIGDMKD
-40 LTAQKTEGAEIIDAK
+40 LTQQKSEGAELIDAK
-55 GKIAIPGFVSTHSHL
+55 GKIAVPGFVSTHSHL

-82 YDGKDVDFS
+82 YDGQDVDFS
-91 FASWM
+91 FVSWM
-96 ERFWFA
+96 DRFWFA

-169 ISEENAAL
+169 ISKENAKL

-186 EHQRKTDPDGRVQ
+186 EHCRKNPDGRIQ

-211 GDLIQKCRAEAT
+211 GDLIMDCRAEAD
-223 RIGAGLQMHLADDRW
+223 RIGAGLQMHMADDRW
-238 HSFDSTLKYGKRCL
+238 HSFDTTLKYGKRAL

-260 LGPDVLFFHCS
+260 LGSDVLFFHCS
-271 YMNNRLDPA
+271 YMNNRLDPD
-280 IMKHYGCN
+280 IMKHYDCK

-328 NMRAA
+328 NMRAS

-345 LLPDDQMFEMATING
+345 LMPDDFMFQMATING
-360 ARSLHLED
+360 ARSLRMED
-368 KIGTLEAGKKADIVL
+368 QIGTLEVGKKADIVL
-383 LKNNSPVPVFDANV
+383 LKNNSPVPVFEANV

-409 VDTVMIDGDVV
+409 VDTVMIDGEIV
-420 VKGGEFTR
+420 VKGGEFSK
-428 LDEEAVRAHCQEQAI
+428 LDEERVRAQCQEQAI

>member
-1 MKIIKNAMVVVPDKN
+1 MKLITNAMVVVPDKDK
-16 RKLIRDGYICVDGN
+16 KLIRDGYILIDGSI
-30 TIAEIGEMKD
+30 IADIGPMSELSQEQKD
-40 LTAQKTEGAEIIDAK
+40 NAEIIDAA

-82 YDGKDVDFS
+82 YDGSNVDFS
-91 FASWM
+91 FVSWM

-107 VNPKDVYAGTL
+107 VTREDVYAGTL

-144 ALFEAGRAAQE
+144 ALFEAGRAAEE

-177 GLKENVDFI
+177 GLQENIDFI
-186 EHQRKTDPDGRVQ
+186 EHCRKDPDSRVT

-211 GDLIQKCRAEAT
+211 ADLIQRCRAEAD
-223 RIGAGLQMHLADDRW
+223 RLGVGLQMHLADDRW
-238 HSFDSTLKYGKRCL
+238 HTFHSTLHYGKRCL

-260 LGPDVLFFHCS
+260 LGPDVLLFHCS
-271 YMNNRLDPA
+271 YINPRLDPP
-280 IMKHYGCN
+280 IIKKYGCN
-288 ISHQPVSNAS
+288 VSHQPISNAS
-298 FGFWPNMIPFID
+298 FGFWPNMIPLID

-345 LLPDDQMFEMATING
+345 LLPDEQMFEMATING
-360 ARSLHLED
+360 ARSLNMED
-368 KIGTLEAGKKADIVL
+368 KIGSLEVGKKADIVL
-383 LKNNSPVPVFDANV
+383 LKNNSPVPVFEANIF
-397 MNFIVT
+397 NFIVT

-409 VDTVMIDGDVV
+409 VDTVLIDGRTVV
-420 VKGGEFTR
+420 EKGEFT
-428 LDEEAVRAHCQEQAI
+428 LFDEEAVRARCQEQAI

-452 TP
+452 LP

>member
-1 MKIIKNAMVVVPDKN
+1 MKIIKNAMIVVPKGHN
-16 RKLIRDGYICVDGN
+16 GLIRDGFIRIDGN
-30 TIAEIGEMKD
+30 RIAEIDTMDK
-40 LTAQKTEGAEIIDAK
+40 LTPKKMEGAEILDA
-55 GKIAIPGFVSTHSHL
+55 GHKIAIPGFVSTHSHL
-70 YSAVVRSLPHGG
+70 YSAVVRSLPHAG
-82 YDGKDVDFS
+82 YEDVDFS
-91 FASWM
+91 FVSWM
-96 ERFWFA
+96 ERFWF
-102 KLEDK
+102 KMLEDK
-107 VNPKDVYAGTL
+107 VNRKDVYAGTL

-133 DTTEGSYALPG
+133 DTCEGSYALPG
-144 ALFEAGRAAQE
+144 ALFEAGRAVDA
-155 SGIRGVMSFETTGR
+155 SGMRGVLSFETTGR
-169 ISEENAAL
+169 ISPENAML
-177 GLKENVDFI
+177 GLQENVEFI
-186 EHQRKTDPDGRVQ
+186 EECRKHPDSRIQ

-211 GDLIQKCRAEAT
+211 GDLIQRCRAEAT

-252 KWLEDLGF
+252 KWLEDLEF

-271 YMNNRLDPA
+271 YMNERLDPA

-288 ISHQPVSNAS
+288 ISHQPISNAS

-333 QMIHRIRYEELE
+333 QMIHRIRYEDLN
-345 LLPDDQMFEMATING
+345 LLPDKQMFEMATING
-360 ARSLHLED
+360 AKSLHLENE
-368 KIGTLEAGKKADIVL
+368 IGTLEVGKKADIVL
-383 LKNNSPVPVFDANV
+383 LKNDSPVPVFENNI
-397 MNFIVT
+397 MNFVVT

-409 VDTVMIDGDVV
+409 VDTVFIDGNKVV
-420 VKGGEFTR
+420 EHGEY
-428 LDEEAVRAHCQEQAI
+428 LLMDEDEVRAKCQEQAV

>member
-1 MKIIKNAMVVVPDKN
+1 MKLIKNAMIVVPEGHN
-16 RKLIRDGYICVDGN
+16 GLIRSGYIRIDGGR
-30 TIAEIGEMKD
+30 IAEIDTMDK
-40 LTAQKTEGAEIIDAK
+40 LTPEKQAGAEIIDAK

-70 YSAVVRSLPHGG
+70 YSAVVRSLPHAG
-82 YDGKDVDFS
+82 YDDVDFS
-91 FASWM
+91 FVSWM
-96 ERFWFA
+96 DRFWF
-102 KLEDK
+102 KMLEDK

-144 ALFEAGRAAQE
+144 ALFEAGRAAKE

-169 ISEENAAL
+169 ISPENAKL

-186 EHQRKTDPDGRVQ
+186 EHCRKNDPDGRIQ

-211 GDLIQKCRAEAT
+211 GDLIQECRAEAT
-223 RIGAGLQMHLADDRW
+223 RLKAGLQMHLADDRW

-271 YMNNRLDPA
+271 YMNELLDPE

-298 FGFWPNMIPFID
+298 FGFWPNMIPFIK

-345 LLPDDQMFEMATING
+345 LLPDKQMFEMATING
-360 ARSLHLED
+360 ARSLHMED
-368 KIGTLEAGKKADIVL
+368 QIGTLEVGKKADIVL
-383 LKNNSPVPVFDANV
+383 LKNNSPVPVFENNV
-397 MNFIVT
+397 MNFVVT
-403 VADSAH
+403 VADAAH
-409 VDTVMIDGDVV
+409 VDTVIIDGNKVV
-420 VKGGEFTR
+420 EGGEY
-428 LDEEAVRAHCQEQAI
+428 LLMDEEEVRAKCQEQAV
-443 DFWKRNDWP
+443 DFWKRNNWP

>member
-1 MKIIKNAMVVVPDKN
+1 MKIIKNAMIVVPDEEKC
-16 RKLIRDGYICVDGN
+16 LIRNGFIRIDGN
-30 TIAEIGEMKD
+30 KIAEIDSMEK
-40 LTAQKTEGAEIIDAK
+40 LTEQKLKGAEVIDAK

-70 YSAVVRSLPHGG
+70 YSAVVRSLPHAG
-82 YDGKDVDFS
+82 YDDVDFS
-91 FASWM
+91 FVSWM
-96 ERFWFA
+96 DRFWF
-102 KLEDK
+102 KMLEDK
-107 VNPKDVYAGTL
+107 VNRKDVYAGTL

-133 DTTEGSYALPG
+133 DTCEGSYALPG
-144 ALFEAGRAAQE
+144 ALFEAGRAAEE
-155 SGIRGVMSFETTGR
+155 SGIRGLMSFETTGR
-169 ISEENAAL
+169 ISPENAEL

-186 EHQRKTDPDGRVQ
+186 QERRKYPDSRIQ

-252 KWLEDLGF
+252 KWLEDLEF

-271 YMNNRLDPA
+271 YMNNRLDPE
-280 IMKHYGCN
+280 IMKRHGCN

-298 FGFWPNMIPFID
+298 FGFWPNMVPFID

-333 QMIHRIRYEELE
+333 QMIHRIRYEDLE
-345 LLPDDQMFEMATING
+345 LLPDKQMFEMATING
-360 ARSLHLED
+360 ARSLHMED
-368 KIGTLEAGKKADIVL
+368 QIGTLEVGKKADIVL
-383 LKNNSPVPVFDANV
+383 LKNNSPVPVFENNV

-409 VDTVMIDGDVV
+409 VDTVIIDGNLV
-420 VKGGEFTR
+420 VKGGEY
-428 LDEEAVRAHCQEQAI
+428 LLMDEEEVRAKCQEQAV

-452 TP
+452 IP